1 MDKKKKIPEKEKM
14 KKIFLQPSRVK
25 DFHCIGS
32 ECEDL
37 CCLGK
42 WTVFIDK
49 DSYNFYKSKLDKEEK
64 DIFRKYMK
72 PLKENRSN
80 KQYGYLLFEMR
91 DNLTK
96 SDNPEGNNS
105 CCPMLSD
112 DMRCRMQ
119 MKYGEDILC
128 HVCYIYPRL
137 NSIFDG
143 IVHQTLDFTC
153 PEAVRVLLD
162 REEKMEFEY
171 IEKTVRKWQHFEVN
185 FGDDISREM
194 FGENLSQTVDILQ
207 ERSTSVDDRM
217 VRLGL
222 MYNKMKQ
229 VDESEELSLDDKK
242 ILSKYWYKYAFS
254 KDISDEIEK
263 LPKTP
268 KLLFNMMAEDILKN
282 INIGSRDI
290 AELYKK
296 DGTNE
301 YSFEV
306 FKETYQKTVKP
317 FFENY
322 SYLIEN
328 YLVNIWFETH
338 EMPISDKE
346 YEGLVIRYMT
356 LKFFCVWYAI
366 SSGSLNKDEFLAIV
380 QKISKYV
387 VNNSRVIKIKKIL
400 EDKKWNDIYHLITL
414 FNF

>member
-1 MDKKKKIPEKEKM
+1 MI
-14 KKIFLQPSRVK
+14 
-25 DFHCIGS
+25 
-32 ECEDL
+32 
-37 CCLGK
+37 
-42 WTVFIDK
+42 
-49 DSYNFYKSKLDKEEK
+49 
-64 DIFRKYMK
+64 
-72 PLKENRSN
+72 
-80 KQYGYLLFEMR
+80 
-91 DNLTK
+91 
-96 SDNPEGNNS
+96 
-105 CCPMLSD
+105 
-112 DMRCRMQ
+112 
-119 MKYGEDILC
+119 
-128 HVCYIYPRL
+128 
-137 NSIFDG
+137 
-143 IVHQTLDFTC
+143 
-153 PEAVRVLLD
+153 
-162 REEKMEFEY
+162 
-171 IEKTVRKWQHFEVN
+171 
-185 FGDDISREM
+185 
-194 FGENLSQTVDILQ
+194 
-207 ERSTSVDDRM
+207 
-217 VRLGL
+217 RLGL

-301 YSFEV
+301 YSLEV

-328 YLVNIWFETH
+328 YLVNIWFEIH
-338 EMPISDKE
+338 EMPISYKE

-356 LKFFCVWYAI
+356 LKFFCIWYAI

-400 EDKKWNDIYHLITL
+400 EDKKWDDMYHLITL